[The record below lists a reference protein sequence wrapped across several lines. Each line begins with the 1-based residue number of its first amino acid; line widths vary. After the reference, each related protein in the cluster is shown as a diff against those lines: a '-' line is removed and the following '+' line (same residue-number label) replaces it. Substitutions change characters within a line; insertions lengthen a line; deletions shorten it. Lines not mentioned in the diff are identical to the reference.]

1 MSGKPEPEPE
11 LTMARVHLAAVLDL
25 INSGEVGDE
34 QARELLKALMARE
47 KKLQRLR
54 ADREIDVVL
63 QVESVF
69 GEDGW
74 PGDQS

>member
-1 MSGKPEPEPE
+1 
-11 LTMARVHLAAVLDL
+11 MARVHLAAVLDL